1 MKPYLFKEG
10 EMRPGQSNRL
20 GTRILLGGVAATAVI
35 IALGEHIVMALFVA
49 ALVFAGG
56 CFVYVFVSDFGERV

>member
-1 MKPYLFKEG
+1 
-10 EMRPGQSNRL
+10 MRPSQSSRI
-20 GTRILLGGVAATAVI
+20 GTRILLSGITATAVI
-35 IALGEHIVMALFVA
+35 IALGEYIILALFVA